1 MTKSTSSC
9 PLSDELI
16 ARVRA
21 DRNVVGVVHSGSRGR
36 GFYVTEQSDWD
47 YFIVVRE
54 LRGEYPSE
62 HGDRIEYSEIT
73 LERLADPPAWA
84 RPALLSVDLLLDKTG
99 EVAAALSTATTVD
112 PATAGE
118 PLDGYINMYYRSAK
132 NARVGLELGSLL
144 DAQESIPWFLQFVFN
159 VHGRVRPYNK
169 WLEWELREHP
179 LPVEVDLE
187 RLRRIATTGDI
198 AAQQSLFREAERL
211 ARDAGLAAVIDGWE
225 PDVTWLRGE

>member
-1 MTKSTSSC
+1 M
-9 PLSDELI
+9 LEELLAQAREDE
-16 ARVRA
+16 
-21 DRNVVGVVHSGSRGR
+21 NVVGVIQSGSRGR
-36 GFYVTEQSDWD
+36 ETYVTDASDWD
-47 YFIVVRE
+47 AFVIVRE
-54 LRGEYPSE
+54 ERGDYEAGRGSGLGLSE
-62 HGDRIEYSEIT
+62 VT
-73 LERLADPPAWA
+73 LEVLAAPPDWA
-84 RPALLSVDLLLDKTG
+84 RPAFLSLEPQLDKTG

-118 PLDGYINMYYRSAK
+118 PLDGYVNMYYRSAK

-179 LPVEVDLE
+179 LPVKVDLE

-211 ARDAGLAAVIDGWE
+211 ARDAGLTAVIDGWE

>member
-1 MTKSTSSC
+1 MRSTSSS
-9 PLSDELI
+9 PLSDDLLER
-16 ARVRA
+16 ARA
-21 DRNVVGVVHSGSRGR
+21 DDNVVGVVLHGSRAR
-36 GFYVTEQSDWD
+36 GAYVHDGSDLD
-47 YFIVVRE
+47 AIVLVRE
-54 LRGEYPSE
+54 VGGEYAAAR
-62 HGDRIEYSEIT
+62 GDPVEYIELT
-73 LERLADPPAWA
+73 DLAKLPDWML
-84 RPALLSVDLLLDKTG
+84 PALTWAEPLLDKTG
-99 EVAAALSTATTVD
+99 GLAAQLRAMTSVD

-118 PLDGYINMYYRSAK
+118 PLGGYINQYYRSAK

>member
-1 MTKSTSSC
+1 
-9 PLSDELI
+9 LSDELI
-16 ARVRA
+16 AGARA

-47 YFIVVRE
+47 YFVVVRE

-144 DAQESIPWFLQFVFN
+144 DAQESIPWLLQFVFN

-179 LPVEVDLE
+179 LPVDVDLA
-187 RLRRIATTGDI
+187 LVRRIATTGDMH
-198 AAQQSLFREAERL
+198 AQQELFREAERL